1 MKIEKKFLTDL
12 HRCYATS
19 STVIDGDRKILIAT
33 EGEGPCFMYEG
44 DDFKQ
49 STV

>member
-44 DDFKQ
+44 EF
-49 STV
+49 